1 MFNDYWMLDQG
12 YIERPR
18 TGDLLDLITRRYEEG
33 AVITVTPGDTL
44 LTAFQ
49 RMRVADV
56 SQVPVVENGKAIGI
70 LDESDLLM
78 AVHEN
83 PDRFR
88 DPVRTAMTS
97 RLQILPPN
105 TSLDSVLK
113 VLDSG
118 LVALIAS
125 DDTFHGLITRTDV
138 LNYLRRRL
146 R

>member
-1 MFNDYWMLDQG
+1 V
-12 YIERPR
+12 
-18 TGDLLDLITRRYEEG
+18 GDLRDLITRRYEEG
-33 AVITVTPGDTL
+33 SVITVSPNDTL

-56 SQVPVVENGKAIGI
+56 SQVPVVEDGQAVGI
-70 LDESDLLM
+70 LDESDVLV
-78 AVHEN
+78 AVHES

-97 RLQILPPN
+97 RLKTLPPDA
-105 TSLDSVLK
+105 SLDEALR
-113 VLDSG
+113 VLDLG
-118 LVALIAS
+118 LVALIA
-125 DDTFHGLITRTDV
+125 DEETFYGLITRTDV